1 MSINDEDEKELD
13 IAEVLGASDKA
24 SPQMLSIY
32 IPNKDKN
39 GKKIANQKELV
50 KEAGELFTEIGGGV
64 TIMPAV
70 NGGWLNSDSG
80 KIIWEK
86 PIIVY
91 SYVLPDKFEEKL
103 PELRKFLHKMGRETN
118 QGEIGVEFSG
128 VFYRITEF
136 DEV

>member
-1 MSINDEDEKELD
+1 MDINEEYNDTELD
-13 IAEVLGASDKA
+13 LAKELGASDKS
-24 SPQMLSIY
+24 SPQILSIY

-39 GKKIANQKELV
+39 GKKYGNQKERV
-50 KEAGELFTEIGGGV
+50 KIAGELFAQIGGGV

-70 NGGWLNSDSG
+70 DGGWLNSETG

-91 SYVLPDKFEEKL
+91 SYVLPDMFEEKL
-103 PELRKFLHKMGRETN
+103 PELRKFLHKMGRITN

-128 VFYRITEF
+128 VF
-136 DEV
+136 